1 MRIHAGF
8 GVMVIALARW
18 LGFDAV
24 RLAVVM
30 LTVGAVIGAEWL
42 NTAIERA
49 VDLVTTRPHPL
60 ARLAKDLAAGAVLW
74 FGLVAVVVGVLLF
87 GPYLPDLPALIARS
101 SPGRLAEVGA
111 MLAVGLALVFTG
123 IRRGAPVPG
132 CQCEEMERCRA
143 ARRGIP
149 PSWPWFCCWPPR
161 WCWRPAAGPTS
172 SNRNRRLPP
181 SPRRIR
187 GRRSPIPRSRG
198 CRWRVPARPCIP

>member
-1 MRIHAGF
+1 MRDRRRHFREALGFAWDGFRYVWRTQGNMRIHAGF

-123 IRRGAPVPG
+123 IRR
-132 CQCEEMERCRA
+132 
-143 ARRGIP
+143 
-149 PSWPWFCCWPPR
+149 
-161 WCWRPAAGPTS
+161 
-172 SNRNRRLPP
+172 
-181 SPRRIR
+181 
-187 GRRSPIPRSRG
+187 
-198 CRWRVPARPCIP
+198 

>member
-1 MRIHAGF
+1 GCAGA
-8 GVMVIALARW
+8 GW
-18 LGFDAV
+18 WECEAV
-24 RLAVVM
+24 RLAIVI

-111 MLAVGLALVFTG
+111 MLAVGLAL
-123 IRRGAPVPG
+123 
-132 CQCEEMERCRA
+132 
-143 ARRGIP
+143 
-149 PSWPWFCCWPPR
+149 
-161 WCWRPAAGPTS
+161 
-172 SNRNRRLPP
+172 
-181 SPRRIR
+181 
-187 GRRSPIPRSRG
+187 
-198 CRWRVPARPCIP
+198 